1 MRTSCPLSPL
11 LFHIVPEVTVN
22 AVKQRKQLEDWE
34 GKRVAIIFRLLDFI
48 HEKSKRIKA
57 ATYTVNL
64 QKLFVFL
71 YICSKP
77 IILKKM
83 IPFTLAYKKEYLKIN
98 IMKDFIIFINI
109 M

>member
-1 MRTSCPLSPL
+1 MLVITTS
-11 LFHIVPEVTVN
+11 VPHCTRSHSQCSKAKET
-22 AVKQRKQLEDWE
+22 EDWE